1 MLIRFKK
8 KRLKI
13 LYIFFV
19 FLSLTLFFFS
29 TDKAEARAFSINNIE
44 ISKPFEMNFDK
55 NKVID
60 EGFTKA
66 FFELISLITIS
77 SDREKIKNI
86 KLNQIKGMIDSFS
99 IKEEKF
105 INEIYYVNLGVSF
118 NKKEIFNYLE
128 KKNIFPSIPIKKK
141 ILFIPVII
149 EENNEDLSIFSNN
162 KFFTEWNN
170 YNETYHLIEYL
181 LPTEDLEDLNLIK
194 KKYDF
199 IEEFDFKEITSKYN
213 LNDSIIALIFK
224 NEKTIRILSRI
235 TVNDKVVLKNQSF
248 LNIDINNTDQM
259 KNIINDLKIV
269 YEDYWKNFN
278 EINTSI
284 KLPIYIKIKGFD
296 SLKVSNFEET
306 LDKTNLIYDF
316 FILKFDKDFI
326 HYQVTFN
333 GTRDNF
339 LKLMGN
345 KNFIFNTQN
354 KTWILE

>member
-8 KRLKI
+8 KYSKT
-13 LYIFFV
+13 LYIFFA

-29 TDKAEARAFSINNIE
+29 TDKTEAKAFSINNIE

-77 SDREKIKNI
+77 SDREKINNI
-86 KLNQIKGMIDSFS
+86 KLNQIKGMINSFS

-105 INEIYYVNLGVSF
+105 INEVYYVNLSVSF
-118 NKKEIFNYLE
+118 NKKDIFNYLE
-128 KKNIFPSIPIKKK
+128 KKNIFPSIPIKNKF
-141 ILFIPVII
+141 LFIPIII
-149 EENNEDLSIFSNN
+149 EENKEDLLIFSNN
-162 KFFTEWNN
+162 KFFDQWNN
-170 YNETYHLIEYL
+170 YNESFHLIEYL

-194 KKYDF
+194 EKYDF
-199 IEEFDFKEITSKYN
+199 IEQYNFKEITNKYN
-213 LNDSIIALIFK
+213 LNNSIIALIFK

-248 LNIDINNTDQM
+248 LNIDINNKDQM
-259 KNIINDLKIV
+259 KTVISDLKIV

-284 KLPIYIKIKGFD
+284 KLPIYIKIKSFD
-296 SLKVSNFEET
+296 SLKVLNFEKT

-316 FILKFDKDFI
+316 FILKFDKNFI

-339 LKLMGN
+339 LKLMRD